1 MSVTFVS
8 PALEKFE
15 ELDWPVRTDENWRFR
30 LLERGLIFR
39 ARDLSELERQVIFPS
54 PSRVS
59 IGLFSPTVISFQV
72 RLMAAELVEGSFG
85 PTSRLGSSKHAALHA
100 AKSKHTL
107 HIRSGTDLSLELI
120 YFVSGEGLFLPG
132 VVIEAEAGANIRVV
146 KRFISID
153 DSAAVVVT
161 ATDVRTAENSKI
173 TCLVTQEL
181 NRNSKLIRFSD
192 STLEASSNAKLA
204 VVHTGAKWVR
214 EETYSTVSGSDAK
227 SEILSVTLPDTGQEY
242 DQRTFQHHGARN
254 TFSDLLFKNTL
265 FGKATTIFSGLI
277 FVDEGAHGTDA
288 YQTCRNLMMTDEC
301 EAHSMPG
308 LEINADDVKC
318 SHGSTSS
325 RVSDEEIFYL
335 MARGITAKDARG
347 LVAQGFSIEAI
358 ERLEDEQL
366 ETLAVEVVARK
377 FAIVE

>member
-1 MSVTFVS
+1 MPVTFVS

-15 ELDWPVRTDENWRFR
+15 KLDWPVRTDENWRFGSWKEANLSGLEIVGAGTAGKLPEPLEGFDR
-30 LLERGLIFR
+30 LVF
-39 ARDLSELERQVIFPS
+39 ANRDLVSGSSE
-54 PSRVS
+54 
-59 IGLFSPTVISFQV
+59 
-72 RLMAAELVEGSFG
+72 AAELVEGSFG

-107 HIRSGTDLSLELI
+107 YVRSNRDISLELI

-132 VVIEAEAGANIRVV
+132 VVIEAESGANIRVV
-146 KRFISID
+146 KRFISVD
-153 DSAAVVVT
+153 DSAAVVLT
-161 ATDVRTAENSKI
+161 ATDVRTAENSKA

-181 NRNSKLIRFSD
+181 NRKSKLIRFAD
-192 STLEASSNAKLA
+192 STLQASSSAKLA
-204 VVHTGAKWVR
+204 VVHIGAKWVR
-214 EETYSTVSGSDAK
+214 EETYSTVDGMDAK
-227 SEILSVTLPDTGQEY
+227 SEILSVALPDTGQEY
-242 DQRTFQHHGARN
+242 DQRTFQNHGARN

-335 MARGITAKDARG
+335 MARGITAKDARS
-347 LVAQGFSIEAI
+347 LVAQGFSVEAI

-366 ETLAVEVVARK
+366 ETLAIEVVARK

>member
-15 ELDWPVRTDENWRFR
+15 ELDWPVRTDENWRFGSWKEANLSGLETVGAGRTGDLPEPLEGFDR
-30 LLERGLIFR
+30 LVF
-39 ARDLSELERQVIFPS
+39 ANRDL
-54 PSRVS
+54 VS
-59 IGLFSPTVISFQV
+59 GSSD
-72 RLMAAELVEGSFG
+72 AAELVEGSFG

-146 KRFISID
+146 KRFISVD

-161 ATDVRTAENSKI
+161 ATDVRTAENSKV

-192 STLEASSNAKLA
+192 STLQASSLAKLA
-204 VVHTGAKWVR
+204 VVHVGAKWVR
-214 EETYSTVSGSDAK
+214 EETYSTVGGADAK
-227 SEILSVTLPDTGQEY
+227 SEILSVALPDTGQEY
-242 DQRTFQHHGARN
+242 DQRTFQYHGARN

-277 FVDEGAHGTDA
+277 FVDKGAHGTDA
-288 YQTCRNLMMTDEC
+288 YQTCRNLMTTDEC

-335 MARGITAKDARG
+335 MARGITAKDARS

-366 ETLAVEVVARK
+366 ETLAIEVVARK
-377 FAIVE
+377 FATVE

>member
-1 MSVTFVS
+1 MSVTFAS

-15 ELDWPVRTDENWRFR
+15 ELDWPARTDENWRFGSWKEANLSGLETVGTGTTGDLPEPLTGFDR
-30 LLERGLIFR
+30 LVFANG
-39 ARDLSELERQVIFPS
+39 EL
-54 PSRVS
+54 VS
-59 IGLFSPTVISFQV
+59 GSSD
-72 RLMAAELVEGSFG
+72 AAELVEGSFG
-85 PTSRLGSSKHAALHA
+85 PTSRLGSSKHAALHT
-100 AKSKHTL
+100 AKSKQTL
-107 HIRSGTDLSLELI
+107 HVRSGSDLALEVI
-120 YFVSGEGLFLPG
+120 YFVSGEGLSFSG
-132 VVIEAEAGANIRVV
+132 IVIEAEAGAKIRIVN
-146 KRFISID
+146 RFISVD
-153 DSAAVVVT
+153 DSAAVVVS
-161 ATDVRTAENSKI
+161 ATDVRTAEGSKV

-181 NRNSKLIRFSD
+181 NRDSKLIRFSD
-192 STLEASSNAKLA
+192 STLQASSLAKLA

-214 EETYSTVSGSDAK
+214 EETYSTVGGSDAK
-227 SEILSVTLPDTGQEY
+227 SEILSVALPDTGQEY

-335 MARGITAKDARG
+335 MARGISAKDARG
-347 LVAQGFSIEAI
+347 LVAQGFSIQAI

-366 ETLAVEVVARK
+366 ETLAIEVVSRK
-377 FAIVE
+377 FSTVE

>member
-1 MSVTFVS
+1 MSTTFAS
-8 PALEKFE
+8 PALKEFE
-15 ELDWPVRTDENWRFR
+15 ELEWPVRNEEDWRFGSWKEANLSGLETVGAGETGDLPEPMEGFTR
-30 LLERGLIFR
+30 LVFANR
-39 ARDLSELERQVIFPS
+39 ELVLGS
-54 PSRVS
+54 SDS
-59 IGLFSPTVISFQV
+59 
-72 RLMAAELVEGSFG
+72 AELVEGSFG
-85 PTSRLGSSKHAALHA
+85 PTSRLGSPKLAALHT

-107 HIRSGTDLSLELI
+107 HVRSATDLSLELI
-120 YFVSGEGLFLPG
+120 YFVSGKGLLLPG
-132 VVIEAEAGANIRVV
+132 VVIEAEAGANIRMV
-146 KRFISID
+146 KRFISVD
-153 DSAAVVVT
+153 DSAAVVLT
-161 ATDVRTAENSKI
+161 TTDVRAAENAKV

-181 NRNSKLIRFSD
+181 NHNSKLVRFAD
-192 STLEASSNAKLA
+192 STLQASSHAKLA

-214 EETYSTVSGSDAK
+214 EETYSTVGGFDAK
-227 SEILSVTLPDTGQEY
+227 SEILSVALPDTGQEY
-242 DQRTFQHHGARN
+242 DQRTFQHHSARN
-254 TFSDLLFKNTL
+254 TYSNLLFKNTL

-335 MARGITAKDARG
+335 MARGITAKDARS

-358 ERLEDEQL
+358 ERLEDRQL
-366 ETLAVEVVARK
+366 ETLAIEVVARK
-377 FAIVE
+377 FATVD

>member
-15 ELDWPVRTDENWRFR
+15 ELDWPVRTDENWRFGSWKEANLSGLETVGAGTTGDLPEPLEGFDR
-30 LLERGLIFR
+30 LVF
-39 ARDLSELERQVIFPS
+39 ANRDL
-54 PSRVS
+54 VS
-59 IGLFSPTVISFQV
+59 GSSN
-72 RLMAAELVEGSFG
+72 AAELIEGSFG

-132 VVIEAEAGANIRVV
+132 VVIEAEAGADIRVV
-146 KRFISID
+146 KRFISVD

-161 ATDVRTAENSKI
+161 ATDVRAAENSKI

-192 STLEASSNAKLA
+192 STLQASSLAKLA

-227 SEILSVTLPDTGQEY
+227 SEILSVALPDTGQEY

-335 MARGITAKDARG
+335 MARGITAKDARS

-366 ETLAVEVVARK
+366 ETLAIEVVSRK
-377 FAIVE
+377 FATIE

>member
-15 ELDWPVRTDENWRFR
+15 ELDWPVRTDENWRFGSWKEANLSGLETVGAGTTGDLPEPLKGFDR
-30 LLERGLIFR
+30 LVF
-39 ARDLSELERQVIFPS
+39 ANRDL
-54 PSRVS
+54 VS
-59 IGLFSPTVISFQV
+59 GSSD
-72 RLMAAELVEGSFG
+72 AAELVEGSFG

-107 HIRSGTDLSLELI
+107 HVRSGADLSLELI

-132 VVIEAEAGANIRVV
+132 VVIEAEVDANIRVV
-146 KRFISID
+146 KRFISVD

-161 ATDVRTAENSKI
+161 ATDVRTAENSKV

-192 STLEASSNAKLA
+192 STLQASSIAKLA

-214 EETYSTVSGSDAK
+214 EETYSTVGGLDAK
-227 SEILSVTLPDTGQEY
+227 SEILSVALPDTGQEY

-335 MARGITAKDARG
+335 MARGITAKDARR

-366 ETLAVEVVARK
+366 ETLAIEVVSRK
-377 FAIVE
+377 FATIE

>member
-15 ELDWPVRTDENWRFR
+15 ELDWPVRTDENWRFGSWKEANLSGLETVGAGTTGDLPEPLEGFDR
-30 LLERGLIFR
+30 LVF
-39 ARDLSELERQVIFPS
+39 ANRDL
-54 PSRVS
+54 VS
-59 IGLFSPTVISFQV
+59 GSSD
-72 RLMAAELVEGSFG
+72 AAELIEGSFG

-132 VVIEAEAGANIRVV
+132 VVIEAEAGADIRVV
-146 KRFISID
+146 KRFISVD

-161 ATDVRTAENSKI
+161 ATDVRAAENSKI

-192 STLEASSNAKLA
+192 STLQASSLAKLA

-227 SEILSVTLPDTGQEY
+227 SEILSVALPDTGQEY

-335 MARGITAKDARG
+335 MARGITAKDARS

-366 ETLAVEVVARK
+366 ETLAIEVVSRK
-377 FAIVE
+377 FATIE

>member
-1 MSVTFVS
+1 MPVTFVS

-15 ELDWPVRTDENWRFR
+15 KLNWPVRTDENWRFGSWKEANLSGLEIVGAGTTGKLPEPLEGFDR
-30 LLERGLIFR
+30 LVF
-39 ARDLSELERQVIFPS
+39 ANRDLVSGSSE
-54 PSRVS
+54 
-59 IGLFSPTVISFQV
+59 
-72 RLMAAELVEGSFG
+72 AAELVEGSFG

-107 HIRSGTDLSLELI
+107 YVRSNRDISLELI

-132 VVIEAEAGANIRVV
+132 VVIEAGSGANIRVV
-146 KRFISID
+146 KRFISVD
-153 DSAAVVVT
+153 DSAAVVLT
-161 ATDVRTAENSKI
+161 ATDLRTAENSKA

-181 NRNSKLIRFSD
+181 NRKSKLIRFAD
-192 STLEASSNAKLA
+192 STLQASSSAKLA
-204 VVHTGAKWVR
+204 VVHIGAKWVR
-214 EETYSTVSGSDAK
+214 EETYSTVDGMDAK
-227 SEILSVTLPDTGQEY
+227 SEILSVALPDTGQEY
-242 DQRTFQHHGARN
+242 DQRTFQNHGARN

-335 MARGITAKDARG
+335 MARGITAKDARS
-347 LVAQGFSIEAI
+347 LVARGFSVEAI

-366 ETLAVEVVARK
+366 ETLAIEVVARK

>member
-1 MSVTFVS
+1 MSVTFAS

-15 ELDWPVRTDENWRFR
+15 ELDWPARTDENWRFGSWKEANLSGLETVGIGTTGDLPEPLTGFDR
-30 LLERGLIFR
+30 LVFANG
-39 ARDLSELERQVIFPS
+39 EL
-54 PSRVS
+54 VS
-59 IGLFSPTVISFQV
+59 GSSD
-72 RLMAAELVEGSFG
+72 AAELVEGSFG

-107 HIRSGTDLSLELI
+107 HVRSGSDLALEVI
-120 YFVSGEGLFLPG
+120 YFVSGEGLSFSG
-132 VVIEAEAGANIRVV
+132 IVIEAEAGAKIRIVN
-146 KRFISID
+146 RFISVD
-153 DSAAVVVT
+153 DSAAVVVS
-161 ATDVRTAENSKI
+161 ATDVRTAEGSKV

-181 NRNSKLIRFSD
+181 NRDSKLIRFSD
-192 STLEASSNAKLA
+192 STLQASSLAKLA

-214 EETYSTVSGSDAK
+214 EETYSTVGGSDAK
-227 SEILSVTLPDTGQEY
+227 SEILSVALPDTGQEY

-335 MARGITAKDARG
+335 MARGISAKDARG
-347 LVAQGFSIEAI
+347 LVAQGFSIQAI

-366 ETLAVEVVARK
+366 ETLAIEVVSRK
-377 FAIVE
+377 FSTVE

>member
-1 MSVTFVS
+1 MSATFAS
-8 PALEKFE
+8 PALKEFDG
-15 ELDWPVRTDENWRFR
+15 LDWPVRTEENWRFGSWKEAN
-30 LLERGLIFR
+30 LSGLETVGAGTTGELPGPLEGFERIVF
-39 ARDLSELERQVIFPS
+39 ANRDL
-54 PSRVS
+54 VS
-59 IGLFSPTVISFQV
+59 GSS
-72 RLMAAELVEGSFG
+72 ASAELVDGSFG
-85 PTSRLGSSKHAALHA
+85 PTSRLGSPKLAALHT

-107 HIRSGTDLSLELI
+107 HIRSTTDVSLELI

-146 KRFISID
+146 KRFISVD
-153 DSAAVVVT
+153 DSAAIVLT
-161 ATDVRTAENSKI
+161 ATDVRATENSKV

-181 NRNSKLIRFSD
+181 NENSKLIRFAD
-192 STLEASSNAKLA
+192 STLQAASHAKLA

-214 EETYSTVSGSDAK
+214 EETYSTVDGSDAK
-227 SEILSVTLPDTGQEY
+227 SEILSVSLPGTGQEY

-254 TFSDLLFKNTL
+254 TYSNLLFKNTL
-265 FGKATTIFSGLI
+265 FGKARTIFSGLI

-308 LEINADDVKC
+308 LEINADEVKC
-318 SHGSTSS
+318 SHGSTCS

-335 MARGITAKDARG
+335 MARGVPSKDARS
-347 LVAQGFSIEAI
+347 LVARGFSVEVI

-366 ETLAVEVVARK
+366 EALAMEVVARK
-377 FAIVE
+377 FATVD

>member
-15 ELDWPVRTDENWRFR
+15 ELDWPVRTDENWRFGSWKEANLSGLETVGAGRTGDLPEPLEGFDR
-30 LLERGLIFR
+30 LVF
-39 ARDLSELERQVIFPS
+39 ANRDL
-54 PSRVS
+54 VS
-59 IGLFSPTVISFQV
+59 GSSD
-72 RLMAAELVEGSFG
+72 AAELVEGSFG

-146 KRFISID
+146 KRFISVD

-161 ATDVRTAENSKI
+161 ATDVRTAENSKV

-192 STLEASSNAKLA
+192 STLQASSIAKLA

-214 EETYSTVSGSDAK
+214 EETYSTVGGLDAK
-227 SEILSVTLPDTGQEY
+227 SEILSVALPDTGQEY

-308 LEINADDVKC
+308 LEINADDVK
-318 SHGSTSS
+318 
-325 RVSDEEIFYL
+325 
-335 MARGITAKDARG
+335 
-347 LVAQGFSIEAI
+347 
-358 ERLEDEQL
+358 
-366 ETLAVEVVARK
+366 
-377 FAIVE
+377 

>member
-15 ELDWPVRTDENWRFR
+15 ELDWPVRTDENWRFGSWKEANLSGLETVGAGTTGDLPEPLEGFDR
-30 LLERGLIFR
+30 LVF
-39 ARDLSELERQVIFPS
+39 ANRDL
-54 PSRVS
+54 VS
-59 IGLFSPTVISFQV
+59 GSSD
-72 RLMAAELVEGSFG
+72 AAELIEGSFG

-132 VVIEAEAGANIRVV
+132 VVIEAEAGADIRVV
-146 KRFISID
+146 KRFISVD

-161 ATDVRTAENSKI
+161 ATDVRAAENSKI

-192 STLEASSNAKLA
+192 STLQASSLAKLA

-214 EETYSTVSGSDAK
+214 EETYSTVSGPDAK
-227 SEILSVTLPDTGQEY
+227 SEILSVALPDTGQEY

-325 RVSDEEIFYL
+325 RVSDEEIFCL
-335 MARGITAKDARG
+335 MARGITAKDARS

-366 ETLAVEVVARK
+366 ETLAIEVVSR
-377 FAIVE
+377 

>member
-1 MSVTFVS
+1 MSVTFAS

-15 ELDWPVRTDENWRFR
+15 ELDWPARTDENWRFGSWKEANLSGLETVGTGATGDLPELLTGFDR
-30 LLERGLIFR
+30 LVFANG
-39 ARDLSELERQVIFPS
+39 EL
-54 PSRVS
+54 VS
-59 IGLFSPTVISFQV
+59 GSSD
-72 RLMAAELVEGSFG
+72 AAELVEGSFG

-100 AKSKHTL
+100 TKSKHTL
-107 HIRSGTDLSLELI
+107 HVRSGSDLALEVI
-120 YFVSGEGLFLPG
+120 YFVSGEGLSFSG
-132 VVIEAEAGANIRVV
+132 IVIEAEAGAKIRIVN
-146 KRFISID
+146 RFISVD
-153 DSAAVVVT
+153 DSAAVVVS
-161 ATDVRTAENSKI
+161 ATDVRTAEGSKV

-181 NRNSKLIRFSD
+181 NRDSKLIRFSD
-192 STLEASSNAKLA
+192 STLQASSLAKLA

-214 EETYSTVSGSDAK
+214 EETYSTVGGSDAK
-227 SEILSVTLPDTGQEY
+227 SEILSVALPDTGQEY

-335 MARGITAKDARG
+335 MARGISAKDARG
-347 LVAQGFSIEAI
+347 LVAQGFSIQAI

-366 ETLAVEVVARK
+366 ETLAIEVVSRK
-377 FAIVE
+377 FSTVE

>member
-1 MSVTFVS
+1 MSVTFAS

-15 ELDWPVRTDENWRFR
+15 ELDWPARTDENWRFGSWKEANLSGLETVGTGTTGGLPEPLTGFDR
-30 LLERGLIFR
+30 LVFANG
-39 ARDLSELERQVIFPS
+39 EL
-54 PSRVS
+54 VS
-59 IGLFSPTVISFQV
+59 GSSD
-72 RLMAAELVEGSFG
+72 AAELVEGSFG

-100 AKSKHTL
+100 ANSKHTL
-107 HIRSGTDLSLELI
+107 HVRSGSDLALEVI
-120 YFVSGEGLFLPG
+120 YFLSGEGLSFSG
-132 VVIEAEAGANIRVV
+132 IVIEAEAGAKIRIVN
-146 KRFISID
+146 RFISVD
-153 DSAAVVVT
+153 DSAAVVVS
-161 ATDVRTAENSKI
+161 ATDVRTAEGSKV

-181 NRNSKLIRFSD
+181 NRDSKLIRFSD
-192 STLEASSNAKLA
+192 STLQASSLAKLA

-214 EETYSTVSGSDAK
+214 EETYSTVGGSDAK
-227 SEILSVTLPDTGQEY
+227 SEILSVALPDTGQEY

-335 MARGITAKDARG
+335 MARGISAKDARG
-347 LVAQGFSIEAI
+347 LVAQGFSIQAI

-366 ETLAVEVVARK
+366 ETLAIEVVSRK
-377 FAIVE
+377 FSTIE

>member
-15 ELDWPVRTDENWRFR
+15 ELDWPVRTDENWRFGSWKEANLSGLETVGAGTTGDLPEPLEGFDR
-30 LLERGLIFR
+30 LVF
-39 ARDLSELERQVIFPS
+39 ANRDL
-54 PSRVS
+54 VS
-59 IGLFSPTVISFQV
+59 GSSD
-72 RLMAAELVEGSFG
+72 AAELIEGSFG

-107 HIRSGTDLSLELI
+107 HIRSGSDLSLELI

-132 VVIEAEAGANIRVV
+132 VVIEAEAGADIRVV
-146 KRFISID
+146 KRFISVD

-161 ATDVRTAENSKI
+161 ATDVRAAENSKI

-192 STLEASSNAKLA
+192 STLQASSLAKLA

-227 SEILSVTLPDTGQEY
+227 SEILSVALPDTGQEY

-335 MARGITAKDARG
+335 MARGITAKDARR

-366 ETLAVEVVARK
+366 ETLAIEVVSRK
-377 FAIVE
+377 FATIE

>member
-15 ELDWPVRTDENWRFR
+15 ELDWPVRTDENWRFGSWKEANLSGLETVGAGTTGDLPEPLEGFDR
-30 LLERGLIFR
+30 LVF
-39 ARDLSELERQVIFPS
+39 ANRDL
-54 PSRVS
+54 VS
-59 IGLFSPTVISFQV
+59 GSSD
-72 RLMAAELVEGSFG
+72 AAELIEGSFG
-85 PTSRLGSSKHAALHA
+85 PTSRLGSSKHAALHV

-107 HIRSGTDLSLELI
+107 RIRSGTDLSLELI

-132 VVIEAEAGANIRVV
+132 VVIEAEAGADIRVV
-146 KRFISID
+146 KRFISVD

-161 ATDVRTAENSKI
+161 ATDVRAAENSKI

-192 STLEASSNAKLA
+192 STLQASSLAKLA

-227 SEILSVTLPDTGQEY
+227 SEILSVALPDTGQEY

-335 MARGITAKDARG
+335 MARGITAKDARS

-366 ETLAVEVVARK
+366 ETLAIEVVSRK
-377 FAIVE
+377 FATIE

>member
-1 MSVTFVS
+1 MSVTFAS

-15 ELDWPVRTDENWRFR
+15 ELDWPARTDENWRFGSWKEANLSGLETVGTGTTGDLPEPLTGFDR
-30 LLERGLIFR
+30 LVFANG
-39 ARDLSELERQVIFPS
+39 EL
-54 PSRVS
+54 VS
-59 IGLFSPTVISFQV
+59 GSSD
-72 RLMAAELVEGSFG
+72 AAELVEGSFG

-107 HIRSGTDLSLELI
+107 YVRSGSDLALEVI
-120 YFVSGEGLFLPG
+120 YFVSGEGLCFSG
-132 VVIEAEAGANIRVV
+132 IVIEAEAGAKIRIVN
-146 KRFISID
+146 RFISVD
-153 DSAAVVVT
+153 DSAAVVVS
-161 ATDVRTAENSKI
+161 ATDVRTAEGSKV

-181 NRNSKLIRFSD
+181 NRDSKLIRFSD
-192 STLEASSNAKLA
+192 STLQASSLAKLA

-214 EETYSTVSGSDAK
+214 EETYSTVGGSDAK
-227 SEILSVTLPDTGQEY
+227 SEILSVALPDTGQEY

-335 MARGITAKDARG
+335 MARGISAKDARG
-347 LVAQGFSIEAI
+347 LVAQGFSIQAI

-366 ETLAVEVVARK
+366 ETLAIEVVSRK
-377 FAIVE
+377 FSTVE